1 MQTTKSGRMVKWGP
15 IEVGQSIS
23 FYLQAKTGSR
33 EQITLKSLKVGDY
46 YCFPIVLEGE
56 DTVKML
62 PLNEQYD
69 ANLIQEIES
78 SGTTETTLC
87 KLSKVPYTK
96 KDGTQGGKL
105 HFEIVKSVPS
115 NSDDLPPL
123 EEYLKDP
130 EAGQSTSSQ
139 IVTPIDA
146 NKTQA
151 QVPQRKDGQT
161 RDPQNIAWA
170 IKTALHWTPAFISG
184 AKEQLPRESLDP
196 EEYLKEKAR
205 RLIRI
210 HQELMSE

>member
-1 MQTTKSGRMVKWGP
+1 MVKWGP
-15 IEVGQSIS
+15 IDVGQSIS
-23 FYLQAKTGSR
+23 FYLQANTGSK

-105 HFEIVKSVPS
+105 QFSVVKTTENST
-115 NSDDLPPL
+115 SDDLPPL

-130 EAGQSTSSQ
+130 EASQSTNSQ
-139 IVTPIDA
+139 IVTPINA

-161 RDPQNIAWA
+161 MGMCFKIACDKELNGSYNI
-170 IKTALHWTPAFISG
+170 HDFDRV
-184 AKEQLPRESLDP
+184 EQLTRTLYASF
-196 EEYLKEKAR
+196 
-205 RLIRI
+205 
-210 HQELMSE
+210 QVLMSE